1 MADQYAVVF
10 FPYSHI
16 TPEAVGP
23 FRSLD
28 RAEAAAERLDAAGDH
43 SERSHAPSVVRL
55 MSTDEAVAWLDGD
68 PTEGNRP

>member
-1 MADQYAVVF
+1 MGDQYAVVI

-28 RAEAAAERLDAAGDH
+28 RAQAAAERLDTAGDH
-43 SERSHAPSVVRL
+43 GEFSHAPSVARL
-55 MSTDEAVAWLDGD
+55 MSTNEAAALLDG
-68 PTEGNRP
+68 EVA